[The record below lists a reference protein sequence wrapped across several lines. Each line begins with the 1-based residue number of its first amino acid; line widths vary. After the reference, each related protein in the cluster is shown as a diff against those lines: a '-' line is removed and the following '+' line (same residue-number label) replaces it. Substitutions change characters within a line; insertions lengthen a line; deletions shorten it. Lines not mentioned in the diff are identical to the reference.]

1 MPPSRPSRQPKG
13 GSALGGLR
21 AYIGTL
27 RKDRSPSHSRRS
39 SRPPPRRPGSP
50 RGRCILIG
58 DRGQFAHPRRRL
70 RLLRHHRELAAIVA
84 DVGDLV
90 RDNQV
95 MLAGSVR
102 YIERI
107 PAPRPPAGSSQT
119 PR

>member
-1 MPPSRPSRQPKG
+1 
-13 GSALGGLR
+13 
-21 AYIGTL
+21 
-27 RKDRSPSHSRRS
+27 
-39 SRPPPRRPGSP
+39 
-50 RGRCILIG
+50 
-58 DRGQFAHPRRRL
+58 L